1 MHVLAACSHLIGG
14 AASVAP
20 WKCPLLQLL
29 LWTPIDR
36 RSIRRLRHF
45 HQLERL
51 MLLLIRLILVLL
63 LLLLLVLL
71 TVLLERVE
79 HLAQV
84 LGHQHESALI

>member
-1 MHVLAACSHLIGG
+1 
-14 AASVAP
+14 
-20 WKCPLLQLL
+20 
-29 LWTPIDR
+29 
-36 RSIRRLRHF
+36 
-45 HQLERL
+45 

-71 TVLLERVE
+71 PVLLERVE